1 MYRKFE
7 KLLAERN
14 LTAYKVAQDTG
25 VATATLTAWKKGNYT
40 PKVDKLLVLA
50 KYFNVP
56 LEYFLED

>member
-25 VATATLTAWKKGNYT
+25 VATATFTAWKKGNYT

-50 KYFNVP
+50 KYFDVP